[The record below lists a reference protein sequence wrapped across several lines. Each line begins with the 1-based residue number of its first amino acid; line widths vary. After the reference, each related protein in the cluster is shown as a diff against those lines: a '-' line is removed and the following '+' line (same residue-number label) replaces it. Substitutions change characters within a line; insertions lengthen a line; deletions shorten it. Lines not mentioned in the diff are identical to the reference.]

1 MAHWVE
7 AEARRANRNLLI
19 TNAVLLVGTIA
30 IFAVTAKDID
40 LSTQYIPVAVGVGIL
55 LLCGWNCVKAMRR
68 YGEIQTTPA
77 WRHVAV
83 YGNVEQIAAQIEQEL
98 QTGKMKYGK
107 LTVTPSWI
115 VRRSLFSTWVSP
127 LGDLAWAYKKVTK
140 HYTNFIPTGKSYAAI
155 LVGRHRQRIE
165 VSMSQKKTDQLLAD
179 PQGCHG
185 RSMVIRRRLP
195 QPGRRTPAGLWRLW
209 IRAANSWRQN
219 PARLGTKRPTEA
231 GLSL

>member
-7 AEARRANRNLLI
+7 TEARRANRNLLI

-40 LSTQYIPVAVGVGIL
+40 LSTQYILVAVGVGVL
-55 LLCGWNCVKAMRR
+55 LLSGWNCVKAMRR
-68 YGEIQTTPA
+68 YGELQTTPV
-77 WRHVAV
+77 WRHAAV

-107 LTVTPSWI
+107 VTVTPSWI
-115 VRRSLFSTWVSP
+115 VRKSFFSTWVSP
-127 LGDLAWAYKKVTK
+127 LSDLAWAYKKVTK

-155 LVGRHRQRIE
+155 LVDRHRQRIE

-179 PQGCHG
+179 LAARVPWAIYGYSKEIAAAWQKDPGG
-185 RSMVIRRRLP
+185 FVATVDSRRQQLAAKS
-195 QPGRRTPAGLWRLW
+195 GSAG
-209 IRAANSWRQN
+209 N
-219 PARLGTKRPTEA
+219 
-231 GLSL
+231 